1 MTTLTARLNTLPPN
15 TIKRGVFAGIVWG
28 LGMGIALPAMDFF
41 GCGAICLSD
50 VAITSGVSI
59 AAGIPLFGAL
69 VAFTPKAKK
78 LDQ

>member
-1 MTTLTARLNTLPPN
+1 MTTLTARLEQLPPN
-15 TIKRGVFAGIVWG
+15 TIRRGVFAGVAWG

-69 VAFTPKAKK
+69 VAFTPRV
-78 LDQ
+78 Q